1 MLTYFYKVTN
11 SEEYYIVKSNLN
23 FKKYVKQL
31 KKDYTKY
38 KTTKTGYRDIFDL
51 LESDNFEI
59 IKYSVCY
66 GSEQFADKTYNEIL
80 NNL

>member
-1 MLTYFYKVTN
+1 MIFYFYKVTN
-11 SEEYYIVKSNLN
+11 FGEYYIDKSKLD
-23 FKKYVKQL
+23 FKQYVKQL
-31 KKDYTKY
+31 KKDYTNY
-38 KTTKTGYRDIFDL
+38 KKNKTGYRDIFDL

-66 GSEQFADKTYNEIL
+66 GNEEFANKTYNEIL

>member
-1 MLTYFYKVTN
+1 MNISIYKMLTYFYKVTD
-11 SEEYYIVKSNLN
+11 SEIYYIVKSNLN

-31 KKDYTKY
+31 KHDYINY
-38 KTTKTGYRDIFDL
+38 KKNKTGYRHIFNL

-66 GSEQFADKTYNEIL
+66 GNEEFADKT
-80 NNL
+80 

>member
-1 MLTYFYKVTN
+1 MLTYFYKVADP
-11 SEEYYIVKSNLN
+11 EIYYIDKSKLD
-23 FKKYVKQL
+23 FKKYIKQL
-31 KKDYTKY
+31 KHDYTTY
-38 KTTKTGYRDIFDL
+38 KKNKTGYRYIFDL

-66 GSEQFADKTYNEIL
+66 GNEEFADKTYKEIL